1 MADLAYKQILT
12 YLPADLRE
20 MLRRADQEQL
30 AQLEE
35 LRLKPLTPPL
45 CRFSNNEAF
54 LAWDGS
60 LVAHPQDGQAL
71 SISEL
76 HKTVMLLSDS
86 SFYLSACR

>member
-45 CRFSNNEAF
+45 CRFSNNE
-54 LAWDGS
+54 GT
-60 LVAHPQDGQAL
+60 AH
-71 SISEL
+71 
-76 HKTVMLLSDS
+76 
-86 SFYLSACR
+86 

>member
-35 LRLKPLTPPL
+35 LRLKPRRLPY
-45 CRFSNNEAF
+45 A
-54 LAWDGS
+54 A
-60 LVAHPQDGQAL
+60 LVIMKLFWPGTAH
-71 SISEL
+71 
-76 HKTVMLLSDS
+76 
-86 SFYLSACR
+86 